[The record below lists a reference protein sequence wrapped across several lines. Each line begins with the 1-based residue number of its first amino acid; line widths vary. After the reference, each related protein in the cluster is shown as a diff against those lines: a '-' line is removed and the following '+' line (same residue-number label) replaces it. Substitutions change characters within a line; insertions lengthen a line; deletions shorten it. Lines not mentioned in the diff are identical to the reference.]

1 MTETTALYSDGDL
14 AELVRQL
21 AEARRA
27 QALSKQR
34 LAELEKA
41 LKESQDYKLYSGFL
55 SDANHQA
62 TELYHDIRTIAVEIF
77 GQNGDKKPHP
87 AVDIKEMTSMDYDE
101 KLAVAWCKHNFP
113 AAIKLDRSLFEK
125 HARAIRE
132 TAPIKFVTFTTVP
145 KANIASNL
153 ESFIAEA
160 VE

>member
-1 MTETTALYSDGDL
+1 MTETKALYPDSYL

-41 LKESQDYKLYSGFL
+41 FKESPDYKLYSGFL
-55 SDANHQA
+55 YDANNQA
-62 TELYHDIRTIAVEIF
+62 TELDQSVRELALEFFELY
-77 GQNGDKKPHP
+77 GDKKPHP
-87 AVDIKEMTSMDYDE
+87 AVDVKEMTSIDYNE
-101 KLAVAWCKHNFP
+101 TLAIAWCKHNLP
-113 AAIKLDRSLFEK
+113 AAIKLDRPLFEK
-125 HARAIRE
+125 HARAIRD
-132 TAPIKFVTFTTVP
+132 TSPIKLVTFTTVP

-153 ESFIAEA
+153 EPFIAEM

>member
-55 SDANHQA
+55 SDANYQA
-62 TELYHDIRTIAVEIF
+62 KELDHDVRQIAVELF
-77 GQNGDKKPHP
+77 EQNGDKKPHP
-87 AVDIKEMTSMDYDE
+87 AVDIKEMTSMDYDDA
-101 KLAVAWCKHNFP
+101 LAIAWCTHRLP
-113 AAIKLDRSLFEK
+113 AALKLDKSLFEK
-125 HARAIRE
+125 HARAVRE
-132 TAPIKFVTFTTVP
+132 TTPIKFVTFSTVP
-145 KANIASNL
+145 KANIASDL
-153 ESFIAEA
+153 EEFIAEA